1 MNSATR
7 QYLQNLTLPIEGM
20 TCAACANRLEKV
32 LNRLPSTHATV
43 NFASETAHIEYDPSA
58 TPSDQFINHVKSTGF
73 HVPNQHSQ
81 LVIGG
86 MTCAAC
92 AIRLEKVLN
101 RINGVTAQVNFA
113 TEQATIDYPAT
124 LASSDVIMA
133 IQKAGFQAHIRE
145 DNTRLAEQQRKGQ
158 AIKHDLL
165 IFVIAVALTTPF
177 MVQMVA
183 MLFGVGDEIL
193 PRWIQWIL
201 ATPLQFWIGKR
212 FYIGAWN
219 ALRSGGANMDVLV
232 ALGTSMA
239 YFFSA
244 IVTIFDL
251 QQHVYFEASAAI
263 ITLVLMGKLLES
275 HAKHKTSEAIESLI
289 KLQPKTARLL
299 KNGELIEVNVAEL
312 KRADIFVVRAGE
324 NVPVDGEVIDGQSNL
339 DESLLTGE
347 SMPVTKQMG
356 ASVYAGTLNQQG
368 QLQCR
373 ATGVGSQT
381 QLAAIIRLVEQ
392 AQGSKAPIQ
401 QLADRIAGLFV
412 PIVIAIS
419 IVTLLAGWGLLG
431 SFTDALINA
440 VAVLVIACPCALGLA
455 TPTAIMVGTGRG
467 AQNGLLVKNATALEH
482 AEHIRTL
489 IIDKTGTLT
498 EGKPKVTDICPATND
513 HTIPE
518 ILTIAATLEQGSE
531 HPLAR
536 AILDDAKQQK
546 ITLQRVDHF
555 YSHVGE
561 GVSGQIDAQ
570 DYWLGAPHI
579 ALQRGIYLDLT
590 TLEHLQEQAKTVII
604 LAKGTQNLGYI
615 AIADQLRKSSLTAVQ
630 RLQQMGIEL
639 VMLTGD
645 NSKTAQAVAQ
655 QAGIKQ
661 FAANLRP
668 QDKADAVN
676 RYRNQKIHVGM
687 VGDGINDAPALAA
700 ADVSFAVGGGSDVA
714 IEAADITLMRNDLN
728 GVADA
733 ISLSRATLKK
743 IRQNLFFAFIYNI
756 IGIPLAAIGLLN
768 PVIAGAAMAM
778 SSVSVVTN
786 SLLLKRW
793 KATK

>member
-1 MNSATR
+1 MNTSTSHH
-7 QYLQNLTLPIEGM
+7 QQTLDLPIEGM
-20 TCAACANRLEKV
+20 TCAACATRLEKV
-32 LNRLPSTHATV
+32 LNRLPGTHATV
-43 NFASETAHIEYDPSA
+43 NFASETAHIEYNPSA
-58 TPSDQFINHVKSTGF
+58 APDDQLINSIKSAGF
-73 HVPNQHSQ
+73 QVPKQQNQWA
-81 LVIGG
+81 IEG

-92 AIRLEKVLN
+92 ATRLEKVLN

-113 TEQATIDYPAT
+113 SEQAKIDYPAT
-124 LASSDVIMA
+124 LSSRDLMVA

-145 DNTRLAEQQRKGQ
+145 DNTRLAEQQRKDQ
-158 AIKHDLL
+158 AIKHDLF
-165 IFVIAVALTTPF
+165 IFAIAAALTAPF

-201 ATPLQFWIGKR
+201 ATPIQFWIGKR
-212 FYIGAWN
+212 FYVGAWN

-244 IVTIFDL
+244 IVTIFAL

-263 ITLVLMGKLLES
+263 ITLVLMGKLLEAR
-275 HAKHKTSEAIESLI
+275 AKHKTSEAIESLI

-299 KNGELIEVNVAEL
+299 KNGELIEVNVTEL
-312 KRADIFVVRAGE
+312 KQADIFVVRAGE
-324 NVPVDGEVIDGQSNL
+324 NVPVDGEVIDGQSSL

-347 SMPVTKQMG
+347 SMPVTKQIG
-356 ASVYAGTLNQQG
+356 APVYAGTLNQQG

-401 QLADRIAGLFV
+401 RLADRIAGIFV

-498 EGKPKVTDICPATND
+498 EGKPKVTDVCPATND
-513 HTIPE
+513 HNIAD
-518 ILTIAATLEQGSE
+518 ILAIAAALEQGSE

-536 AILDDAKQQK
+536 AILDHAKQQQ
-546 ITLQRVDHF
+546 ITLQRVKNFH
-555 YSHVGE
+555 SHVGE
-561 GVSGQIDAQ
+561 GVSGQVDGQ
-570 DYWLGAPHI
+570 NYWLGAPHI
-579 ALQRGIYLDLT
+579 AQQRGIQLDLSI
-590 TLEHLQEQAKTVII
+590 LENLQTQAKTVVI
-604 LAKGTQNLGYI
+604 LAKSTQNLGYI
-615 AIADQLRKSSLTAVQ
+615 AIADQLRKSSLAAVQ

-639 VMLTGD
+639 IMLTGD

-661 FAANLRP
+661 FTANVRP

-676 RYRNQKIHVGM
+676 RYRDNKTHVGM

-714 IEAADITLMRNDLN
+714 IETADITLMRNDLN

-793 KATK
+793 KAGK

>member
-1 MNSATR
+1 MNTASNNHQQT
-7 QYLQNLTLPIEGM
+7 LDLPIEGM
-20 TCAACANRLEKV
+20 TCAACATRLAKV

-43 NFASETAHIEYDPSA
+43 NFASETAHIEHNPSA
-58 TPSDQFINHVKSTGF
+58 IARDQLINSIKSAGF
-73 HVPNQHSQ
+73 QIPKQQSQ
-81 LVIGG
+81 WVIEG

-92 AIRLEKVLN
+92 ATRLEKVLN
-101 RINGVTAQVNFA
+101 RINDVNAQVNFA
-113 TEQATIDYPAT
+113 NEQAKINYPAT
-124 LASSDVIMA
+124 LSNSDLTLI

-145 DNTRLAEQQRKGQ
+145 DNTRQAEQQRKDQ
-158 AIKHDLL
+158 AIKHDFF
-165 IFVIAVALTTPF
+165 IFIIAAALTAPF

-183 MLFGVGDEIL
+183 MLFGVGHDIL
-193 PRWIQWIL
+193 PRWIQWAL
-201 ATPLQFWIGKR
+201 ATPIQFWIGKR
-212 FYIGAWN
+212 FYQGAWN

-239 YFFSA
+239 YFFSTV
-244 IVTIFDL
+244 VTIFEL

-263 ITLVLMGKLLES
+263 ITLVLMGKLLEAR
-275 HAKHKTSEAIESLI
+275 AKHKTSEAIESLI
-289 KLQPKTARLL
+289 QLQPKTARLL
-299 KNGELIEVNVAEL
+299 KDGELIEVNVTEL
-312 KRADIFVVRAGE
+312 KQADIFVVRAGE
-324 NVPVDGEVIDGQSNL
+324 NIPVDGEVLDGQSSL

-347 SMPVTKQMG
+347 SMPVTKQIG
-356 ASVYAGTLNQQG
+356 ALVYAGTLNQQG
-368 QLQCR
+368 QLQYR

-401 QLADRIAGLFV
+401 RLADRIAGIFV

-419 IVTLLAGWGLLG
+419 IVTLLAGWALLG
-431 SFTDALINA
+431 SFTEALINA

-467 AQNGLLVKNATALEH
+467 AQNGLLVKNASALEH
-482 AEHIRTL
+482 AEHIHTL

-498 EGKPKVTDICPATND
+498 EGKPKVTDVCPATND
-513 HTIPE
+513 LNIPD
-518 ILTIAATLEQGSE
+518 ILAIAATLEQGSE

-536 AILDDAKQQK
+536 AILNHAKQQK
-546 ITLQRVDHF
+546 ITPQRVENFH
-555 YSHVGE
+555 SHTGE

-579 ALQRGIYLDLT
+579 AQQRGIHLDLT
-590 TLEHLQEQAKTVII
+590 LLESLQEQAKTVVI

-615 AIADQLRKSSLTAVQ
+615 AIADQLRSSSLTAVQ
-630 RLQQMGIEL
+630 RLQHMGIEL
-639 VMLTGD
+639 IMLTGD

-661 FAANLRP
+661 FTANVRP

-676 RYRNQKIHVGM
+676 RYRNNKTHVGM

-714 IEAADITLMRNDLN
+714 IETADITLMRNDLN

-743 IRQNLFFAFIYNI
+743 IRQNLFFAFIYNVV
-756 IGIPLAAIGLLN
+756 GIPLAAIGLLN

-793 KATK
+793 KAGK